1 MPPNE
6 LVIPEFL
13 HYALLSENTQL
24 HFRNNAT
31 GTAGNMP
38 KINQSVVKETPLS
51 LLALE
56 EQTEI
61 VKKVG
66 MLFSLWTKR
75 KND

>member
-24 HFRNNAT
+24 YFRNNAT